1 MLNLSKRIGLLF
13 FILTLSFVTFG
24 QKTNKGIHI
33 WNDTTEITLLFF
45 KIQKKSIG
53 KIRAL
58 SSVGINYKTHLIGD
72 SLLHVSLYSYFN
84 KKKSWIAKKWDN
96 DYTLRH
102 EIGHFAIEEIYA
114 RLMRKEISETKLK
127 KRNCLKKIKK
137 IHTKYTNLAA
147 LEQKKYDDETGL
159 STNETAQEKWV
170 LMISNKL
177 NELGN
182 YKDPNLYVKF

>member
-1 MLNLSKRIGLLF
+1 MLNLNKKIGLLF
-13 FILTLSFVTFG
+13 FVLNLTFVTFG

-33 WNDTTEITLLFF
+33 WNDTTKVTLQFF

-58 SSVGINYKTHLIGD
+58 SSVGINYKSNLIGD
-72 SLLHVSLYSYFN
+72 SLLHIFLYSYFN
-84 KKKSWIAKKWDN
+84 PKKSWIAKKWDN

-114 RLMRKEISETKLK
+114 RLMRKEISKTKIK

-137 IHTKYTNLAA
+137 IHTEYTNLAA

-159 STNETAQEKWV
+159 STNEANQEKWI
-170 LMISNKL
+170 LIISSKL
-177 NELGN
+177 IELDH
-182 YKDPNLYVKF
+182 YKSPNVFVKL